1 MFDIHFVTHDQLT
14 EIILLEVIRLKSS
27 AWNYSYEDQVSW
39 INTHIKDSDLHCF
52 LSEDGVNVGYL
63 NLIETNIIVDD
74 LSYRAYGVGN
84 VCSIVRKKG
93 YGSILLNYVNDFIVN
108 KEYIGVL
115 LCKPELS
122 HFYNKSGW
130 KFVPYLKLLCEFSLT
145 NIEMMTYN
153 CEFNYKQI
161 IYKGGPF

>member
-63 NLIETNIIVDD
+63 NLI
-74 LSYRAYGVGN
+74 
-84 VCSIVRKKG
+84 
-93 YGSILLNYVNDFIVN
+93 
-108 KEYIGVL
+108 
-115 LCKPELS
+115 
-122 HFYNKSGW
+122 
-130 KFVPYLKLLCEFSLT
+130 
-145 NIEMMTYN
+145 
-153 CEFNYKQI
+153 
-161 IYKGGPF
+161 